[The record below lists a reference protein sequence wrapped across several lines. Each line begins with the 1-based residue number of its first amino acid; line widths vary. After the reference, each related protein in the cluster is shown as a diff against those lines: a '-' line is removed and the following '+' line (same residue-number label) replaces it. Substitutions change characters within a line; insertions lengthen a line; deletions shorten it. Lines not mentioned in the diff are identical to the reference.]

1 MHRNEADGMTAG
13 GPMGTAANE
22 DFSPGTDRLAH
33 LTPVPRAGWDP
44 YEVWRTRVKGSPA
57 VMQEHERDP
66 RGRAGLSSQGA
77 PRQLARSADPT
88 ASGSGHLL

>member
-1 MHRNEADGMTAG
+1 MKRKAAEAPDVACRVSPEANGEIARMVG
-13 GPMGTAANE
+13 GLGE
-22 DFSPGTDRLAH
+22 LERQS
-33 LTPVPRAGWDP
+33 GWDP